1 MLMSQTN
8 DEMIAGLHPS
18 IQPMAWEFLRKTF
31 AESFHLRITHGT
43 RTIAEQNALWEQ
55 GRKRPGAIVTNARGG
70 QSFHNFGMAFDVVD
84 TERGYNINWDRLGE
98 IARSVG
104 LEHGDRGMVDRP
116 HFQYRDGL
124 TLKQVQDGARPG
136 MPVFEQKSQQNNESN
151 QENNEED
158 DMQKRKRVHER
169 YTLHTIM
176 DDDRDGSLKTFA
188 MKRNEDKAFWI
199 IDPAN
204 IMEVV
209 NLFSGEFF
217 RIDRKDLKE
226 DKGVLKLGDF
236 YRNYPEVLLPEGTE
250 YKY

>member
-1 MLMSQTN
+1 MSMTKTN

-31 AESFHLRITHGT
+31 AEGFHLRITHGT

-70 QSFHNFGMAFDVVD
+70 QSFHNFGLAFDVVD
-84 TERGYNINWDRLGE
+84 TERGYNINWDRLGD

-104 LEHGDRGMVDRP
+104 LEHGDRGIVDRP
-116 HFQYRDGL
+116 HFQHRGGL

-136 MPVFEQKSQQNNESN
+136 TPTKPAQEKPTNKPNKSSKDY
-151 QENNEED
+151 ED
-158 DMQKRKRVHER
+158 MKKRIHER

-209 NLFSGEFF
+209 TLFSGEFF

-236 YRNYPEVLLPEGTE
+236 YRNYPEVLLPEGVE